1 MGGYMVQTEG
11 YTGTGSAGY
20 DMQVHFDPRLMTM
33 HPPFFPNNGR
43 WHVLW
48 WAEKPLMGIDDMM
61 ANDY

>member
-20 DMQVHFDPRLMTM
+20 DMQVYFDPRLMTM

-43 WHVLW
+43 WHVLYW
-48 WAEKPLMGIDDMM
+48 TEESNMEINDMID
-61 ANDY
+61 NRR